1 MSRMNLERG
10 YLWLV
15 SHSKFILDKWNKA
28 DQSKIFSNGLKMNID
43 NLLPNELKELIDKL
57 KLKLNDDENSKNT
70 IAKIADRERQKNT
83 CPKCGKSHV
92 VKDGLYKGRQKYKCK
107 DCGKKFH

>member
-1 MSRMNLERG
+1 
-10 YLWLV
+10 
-15 SHSKFILDKWNKA
+15 
-28 DQSKIFSNGLKMNID
+28 MNID

-83 CPKCGKSHV
+83 CPNCGKSHV
-92 VKDGLYKGRQKYKCK
+92 VKDGLYKGWTYV
-107 DCGKKFH
+107 KFLDTFF